1 MVLIDQ
7 GHSVKTSVSQLA
19 SQRKKFFHICS
30 PLTPANSFARC
41 VRLVLQGKEKSVN
54 TNS

>member
-19 SQRKKFFHICS
+19 SQREKFFHICS
-30 PLTPANSFARC
+30 RLTPANSFARC
-41 VRLVLQGKEKSVN
+41 VWLVLQGKKSVN